1 MTLPCRYF
9 VLISASLLDQNI
21 SDGGR
26 EDDGSGERVQDD
38 GGDPAAKRAKRAGQ
52 RYNDQQLRK
61 LENFYMMGRDRV
73 DYDQIAA
80 AVTGLDGGRCVL

>member
-21 SDGGR
+21 SDAGR

-52 RYNDQQLRK
+52 RYND
-61 LENFYMMGRDRV
+61 
-73 DYDQIAA
+73 
-80 AVTGLDGGRCVL
+80 